1 MRRVRKR
8 VEIFIRAAEYCSQS
22 DDYIFNYRNVSTRL
36 ERKRETK
43 LGNLSILFLNSQ
55 NNTLIGDSN
64 SLDLT

>member
-1 MRRVRKR
+1 MRCVRKR

-43 LGNLSILFLNSQ
+43 LGNVNVNKISLYPIPKLSK
-55 NNTLIGDSN
+55 
-64 SLDLT
+64 